1 MDYNEQPRVPVNLL
15 KHPAHFLSLGFGSG
29 LSPKM
34 PGTIGTIAG
43 VLVYLGIAGLDW
55 RIYLAVLILLFVL
68 GVVVCGYTAR
78 VLGVHDHPAIVVD
91 EIVGYLVT
99 MFMVPPTPVFI
110 VTGFLLF
117 RVFDILKPWPIGVV
131 DKSVKGGLGIM
142 LDDLIAALF
151 SLLIIQIIVYLL

>member
-43 VLVYLGIAGLDW
+43 VFVYLGIAGLDW
-55 RIYLAVLILLFVL
+55 RIYLAVLILMFVL
-68 GVVVCGYTAR
+68 GVAVSDYTAR

>member
-55 RIYLAVLILLFVL
+55 RIYLAVLILLF
-68 GVVVCGYTAR
+68 
-78 VLGVHDHPAIVVD
+78 
-91 EIVGYLVT
+91 
-99 MFMVPPTPVFI
+99 
-110 VTGFLLF
+110 LLP
-117 RVFDILKPWPIGVV
+117 L
-131 DKSVKGGLGIM
+131 
-142 LDDLIAALF
+142 
-151 SLLIIQIIVYLL
+151 